1 MKKSKLILTLAL
13 LAPTFSMTSCAN
25 TQEAVAYGIYNGS
38 STSKQGNYI
47 CKVDVKV
54 FDGKISSASIEETYS
69 PNLWARVAEA
79 NKDKVAT
86 IPVTTDSETLYIA
99 KYINIGNTVWVGELR
114 TEDDTNYNLYNYGE
128 YVKYTMASLI
138 GTSDS
143 SSGLDLVGRYLV
155 ETGASTYKLY
165 PNANEYYSAV
175 VGGNISIGS
184 YANNTYTASTEVV
197 PTFPNNS
204 KVKTDTAWKT
214 STEALC
220 TYMTGKRIS
229 YTDGSTNGNGTYW
242 TISKSN
248 ITGETGS
255 DVITNCSVNDVSSDA
270 IKMYLYAI
278 NEAFASVEYASK
290 S

>member
-155 ETGASTYKLY
+155 ETGASDRK
-165 PNANEYYSAV
+165 SV
-175 VGGNISIGS
+175 V
-184 YANNTYTASTEVV
+184 
-197 PTFPNNS
+197 
-204 KVKTDTAWKT
+204 
-214 STEALC
+214 
-220 TYMTGKRIS
+220 
-229 YTDGSTNGNGTYW
+229 
-242 TISKSN
+242 
-248 ITGETGS
+248 
-255 DVITNCSVNDVSSDA
+255 
-270 IKMYLYAI
+270 
-278 NEAFASVEYASK
+278 
-290 S
+290 